1 MKSVA
6 DFDGLKSVADF
17 VGVGVNNRESDLL
30 SSNHHRLTSIY
41 NFCINLWMHL
51 CNSLSMPSSTF
62 SWLIVLESWGSQLFY
77 HLYREMF
84 PVSSSKWKSLEVH
97 HIKHPVVSASDS
109 SGLPDLS
116 FTRLQPTDQEFE
128 GLKRNYFVW
137 YVACEAAPD
146 EEYSDIFLAACR
158 SPLGINVVYAESSR
172 LFAKR
177 QVHPFFSQWKVGKST
192 QRIMFLRVT
201 LA

>member
-17 VGVGVNNRESDLL
+17 DGVGVNNCESDLS

-84 PVSSSKWKSLEVH
+84 PVSFSKWKSLEVH

-146 EEYSDIFLAACR
+146 EEYWTSSWLR
-158 SPLGINVVYAESSR
+158 AEAHWESMSYMRKVHAYLLKDRCIHSS
-172 LFAKR
+172 
-177 QVHPFFSQWKVGKST
+177 HSGK
-192 QRIMFLRVT
+192 
-201 LA
+201 